1 MKIYDLNLPDHFC
14 PQPFTYLYASHQGS
28 WKPCCKADVYPDKSN
43 LSFDE
48 WWYEDSD
55 LEDLRTAMLS
65 DKVSPVL
72 EDICAPC
79 RRPESLGIKS
89 YRQHSLDKYN
99 DMFAGRLLSD
109 VINSYKKSG
118 FAMLPEG
125 ERLFTLKVRGFGN
138 HCNLK
143 CYMCFP
149 PNSTSRMNEM
159 KNATSES
166 IDIFLRSNSNPH
178 DELEKE
184 RKKLLDID
192 AEKTTVYQAIE
203 SVSSNIS
210 QINLA
215 GGEPVMIEEYYNLLD
230 KFIESGDAPEISVFM
245 NSNLSRLGVKDK
257 NIMDYIDKFKRF
269 FISASIDDIAE
280 RDEWIR
286 YPSQFNKVL
295 ENYNTLNKHPNVD
308 MNVNVTWSIL
318 NIANAENIIKYFK
331 DLNIKV
337 NPNLNFVNSP
347 ICLSVK
353 NYPFKEKLIQR
364 YSNSTSIVLQSLAKS
379 LEEEFVQEEFD
390 TAMRYIKDMDRVR
403 KTKSYEVFPELS
415 QFLT

>member
-28 WKPCCKADVYPDKSN
+28 WKPCCKADVYPDKEN
-43 LSFDE
+43 LSFEE

-55 LEDLRTAMLS
+55 LKDLRTAMLN
-65 DKVSPVL
+65 DKVSPVI
-72 EDICAPC
+72 EDLCAPC
-79 RRPESLGIKS
+79 RRPEALGIKS
-89 YRQHSLDKYN
+89 YRQHSLDEYK

-109 VINSYKKSG
+109 VIHSYKKSG
-118 FAMLPEG
+118 YAMLPEG
-125 ERLFTLKVRGFGN
+125 DRLFTLKVRGFGN

-159 KNATSES
+159 KAANKES
-166 IDIFLRSNSNPH
+166 IDIFLRSNSDPH
-178 DELEKE
+178 EELEKE

-210 QINLA
+210 QINFA
-215 GGEPVMIEEYYNLLD
+215 GGEPVMIEEYYNLMD
-230 KFIESGDAPEISVFM
+230 KFIESGDASEVSVFM
-245 NSNLSRLGVKDK
+245 NSNLSRLGFKDK
-257 NIMDYIDKFKRF
+257 NIMNYIDKFKRF

-286 YPSQFNKVL
+286 YPSKFNKVL
-295 ENYNTLNKHPNVD
+295 ENYEALSKHPNVD

-318 NIANAENIIKYFK
+318 NIANAENIIEYFK
-331 DLNIKV
+331 DLKIKV
-337 NPNLNFVNSP
+337 NANLNFVNSP

-353 NYPFKEKLIQR
+353 NYPFKEELIER
-364 YSNSTSIVLQSLAKS
+364 YSKSDNVILQSLAKS
-379 LEEEFVQEEFD
+379 LQEEFVQEEFD
-390 TAMRYIKDMDRVR
+390 AAIRYIKDMDRVR
-403 KTKSYEVFPELS
+403 KTKSYKVFPELS

>member
-14 PQPFTYLYASHQGS
+14 PQPFTYLYAQHEGS

-55 LEDLRTAMLS
+55 LKDLRTAMLS
-65 DKVSPVL
+65 DKVSPIL
-72 EDICAPC
+72 EDLCAPC
-79 RRPESLGIKS
+79 RGPEALGIKS
-89 YRQHSLDKYN
+89 YRQHALDEYS
-99 DMFAGRLLSD
+99 DMFTGRLLSD
-109 VINSYKKSG
+109 IIESYKRTG

-125 ERLFTLKVRGFGN
+125 DRLFTLKVRGFGN

-149 PNSTSRMNEM
+149 TNSTSRMNEM
-159 KNATSES
+159 KNATDES
-166 IDIFLRSNSNPH
+166 VEIFLRSNSDPH
-178 DELEKE
+178 AVLEQE

-192 AEKTTVYQAIE
+192 AEKNQVYEAIE

-210 QINLA
+210 QLNFA
-215 GGEPVMIEEYYNLLD
+215 GGEPVMIEEYYNLMD
-230 KFIESGDAPEISVFM
+230 KFIESGDATEVSVFM
-245 NSNLSRLGVKDK
+245 NSNLSRLGFKDK

-286 YPSQFNKVL
+286 YPSKFNKVI
-295 ENYNTLNKHPNVD
+295 ENYNTLIKHPNID

-318 NIANAENIIKYFK
+318 NIANAEKIIKHFE

-337 NPNLNFVNSP
+337 NTNLNFVNSP
-347 ICLSVK
+347 ICLSIK
-353 NYPFKEKLIQR
+353 NYPFKEELIKR
-364 YSNSTSIVLQSLAKS
+364 YSQSDNNILNNLSKA
-379 LEEEFVQEEFD
+379 LEDEFVQEEFD
-390 TAMRYIKDMDRVR
+390 AAIRYIKDMDRVR

>member
-28 WKPCCKADVYPDKSN
+28 WKPCCKADVYPDKEN
-43 LSFDE
+43 LSFEE

-55 LEDLRTAMLS
+55 LKDLRTAMLN
-65 DKVSPVL
+65 DKVSPVI
-72 EDICAPC
+72 EDLCAPC
-79 RRPESLGIKS
+79 RRPEALGIKS
-89 YRQHSLDKYN
+89 YRQHSLDEYK

-109 VINSYKKSG
+109 VIHSYKKSG
-118 FAMLPEG
+118 YAMLPEG
-125 ERLFTLKVRGFGN
+125 DRLFTLKVRGFGN

-159 KNATSES
+159 KAANKES
-166 IDIFLRSNSNPH
+166 IDIFLRSNSDPH
-178 DELEKE
+178 EELEKE

-210 QINLA
+210 QINFA
-215 GGEPVMIEEYYNLLD
+215 GGEPVMIEEYYNLMD
-230 KFIESGDAPEISVFM
+230 KFIESGDASEVSVFM
-245 NSNLSRLGVKDK
+245 NSNLSRLGFKDK
-257 NIMDYIDKFKRF
+257 NIMNYIDKFKRF

-286 YPSQFNKVL
+286 YPSKFNKVL
-295 ENYNTLNKHPNVD
+295 ENYEALSKHPNVD

-318 NIANAENIIKYFK
+318 NIANAENIIEYFK
-331 DLNIKV
+331 DLKIKV
-337 NPNLNFVNSP
+337 NANLNFVNSP

-353 NYPFKEKLIQR
+353 NYPFKEELIER
-364 YSNSTSIVLQSLAKS
+364 YSKSDNVILQSLAKS
-379 LEEEFVQEEFD
+379 LQEEFVQEEFD
-390 TAMRYIKDMDRVR
+390 TAIRYIKDMDRVR
-403 KTKSYEVFPELS
+403 KTKSYKVFPELS

>member
-28 WKPCCKADVYPDKSN
+28 WKPCCKADVYPDKEN
-43 LSFDE
+43 LSFEE

-55 LEDLRTAMLS
+55 LKNLRTAMLS
-65 DKVSPVL
+65 DKVSPVI
-72 EDICAPC
+72 EDLCAPC
-79 RRPESLGIKS
+79 RRPEALGIKS
-89 YRQHSLDKYN
+89 YRQHSLDEYK

-109 VINSYKKSG
+109 VIHSYKKSG
-118 FAMLPEG
+118 YAMLPEG
-125 ERLFTLKVRGFGN
+125 DRLFTLKVRGFGN

-159 KNATSES
+159 KAANKES
-166 IDIFLRSNSNPH
+166 IDIFLRSNSDPH
-178 DELEKE
+178 EELEKE

-210 QINLA
+210 QINFA
-215 GGEPVMIEEYYNLLD
+215 GGEPVMIEEYYNLMD
-230 KFIESGDAPEISVFM
+230 KFIESGDASEVSVFM
-245 NSNLSRLGVKDK
+245 NSNLSRLGFKDK
-257 NIMDYIDKFKRF
+257 NIMNYIDKFKRF

-286 YPSQFNKVL
+286 YPSKFNKVL
-295 ENYNTLNKHPNVD
+295 ENYEALSKHPNVD

-318 NIANAENIIKYFK
+318 NIANAENIIEYFK
-331 DLNIKV
+331 DLKIKV
-337 NPNLNFVNSP
+337 NANLNFVNSP

-353 NYPFKEKLIQR
+353 NYPFKEELIER
-364 YSNSTSIVLQSLAKS
+364 YSKSDNVILQSLAKS
-379 LEEEFVQEEFD
+379 LQEEFVQEEFD
-390 TAMRYIKDMDRVR
+390 AAIRYIKDMDRIR
-403 KTKSYEVFPELS
+403 KTKSYQVFSELS

>member
-28 WKPCCKADVYPDKSN
+28 WKPCCKADVYPDKEN
-43 LSFDE
+43 LSFEE

-55 LEDLRTAMLS
+55 LKDLRTAMLN
-65 DKVSPVL
+65 DKVSPVI
-72 EDICAPC
+72 EDLCAPC
-79 RRPESLGIKS
+79 RRPEALGIKS
-89 YRQHSLDKYN
+89 YRQHSLDEYK

-109 VINSYKKSG
+109 VIHSYKKSG
-118 FAMLPEG
+118 YAMLPEG
-125 ERLFTLKVRGFGN
+125 DRLFTLKVRGFGN

-159 KNATSES
+159 KAANKES
-166 IDIFLRSNSNPH
+166 IDIFLRSNSDPH
-178 DELEKE
+178 EELEKE

-210 QINLA
+210 QINFA
-215 GGEPVMIEEYYNLLD
+215 GGEPVMIEEYYNLMD
-230 KFIESGDAPEISVFM
+230 KFIESGDASEVSVFM
-245 NSNLSRLGVKDK
+245 NSNLSRLGFKDK
-257 NIMDYIDKFKRF
+257 NIMNYIDKFKRF

-286 YPSQFNKVL
+286 YPSKFNKVL
-295 ENYNTLNKHPNVD
+295 ENYAALSKHPNVD

-318 NIANAENIIKYFK
+318 NIANAENIIEYFK
-331 DLNIKV
+331 DLKIKV
-337 NPNLNFVNSP
+337 NANLNFVNSP

-353 NYPFKEKLIQR
+353 NYPFKEELIER
-364 YSNSTSIVLQSLAKS
+364 YSKSDNVILQSLAKS
-379 LEEEFVQEEFD
+379 LQEEFVQEEFD
-390 TAMRYIKDMDRVR
+390 TAIRYIKDMDRVR
-403 KTKSYEVFPELS
+403 KTKSYKVFPELS

>member
-28 WKPCCKADVYPDKSN
+28 WKPCCKADVYPDKEN
-43 LSFDE
+43 LSFEE

-55 LEDLRTAMLS
+55 LKDLRTAMLS
-65 DKVSPVL
+65 DKVSPVI
-72 EDICAPC
+72 EDLCAPC
-79 RRPESLGIKS
+79 RRPEALGIKS
-89 YRQHSLDKYN
+89 YRQHSLDEYK

-109 VINSYKKSG
+109 VIHSYKKSG
-118 FAMLPEG
+118 YAMLPEG
-125 ERLFTLKVRGFGN
+125 DRLFTLKVRGFGN

-159 KNATSES
+159 KAANKES
-166 IDIFLRSNSNPH
+166 IDIFLRSNSDPH
-178 DELEKE
+178 EELEKE

-210 QINLA
+210 QINFA
-215 GGEPVMIEEYYNLLD
+215 GGEPVMIEEYYNLMD
-230 KFIESGDAPEISVFM
+230 KFIESGDASEVSVFM
-245 NSNLSRLGVKDK
+245 NSNLSRLGFKDK
-257 NIMDYIDKFKRF
+257 NIMNYIDKFKRF

-286 YPSQFNKVL
+286 YPSKFNKVL
-295 ENYNTLNKHPNVD
+295 ENYEALSKHPNVD

-318 NIANAENIIKYFK
+318 NIANAENIIEYFK
-331 DLNIKV
+331 DLKIKV
-337 NPNLNFVNSP
+337 NANLNFVNSP

-353 NYPFKEKLIQR
+353 NYPFKEELIER
-364 YSNSTSIVLQSLAKS
+364 YSKSDNVILQSLAKS
-379 LEEEFVQEEFD
+379 LQEEFVQEEFD
-390 TAMRYIKDMDRVR
+390 TAIRYIKDMDRVR
-403 KTKSYEVFPELS
+403 KTKSYKVFPELS

>member
-28 WKPCCKADVYPDKSN
+28 WKPCCKADIYPDKEN

-55 LEDLRTAMLS
+55 LKDLRTAMLN
-65 DKVSPVL
+65 DKVSPVI
-72 EDICAPC
+72 EDLCAPC
-79 RRPESLGIKS
+79 RKPESLGIKS
-89 YRQHSLDKYN
+89 YRQHSLDEYK
-99 DMFAGRLLSD
+99 DMFAGKLLSD
-109 VINSYKKSG
+109 IIHTYKKTSYT
-118 FAMLPEG
+118 MLPEG
-125 ERLFTLKVRGFGN
+125 DRLFTLKVRGFGN

-159 KNATSES
+159 KAANKES
-166 IDIFLRSNSNPH
+166 INIFLRSNSDPH
-178 DELEKE
+178 EELEKE

-210 QINLA
+210 QINFA
-215 GGEPVMIEEYYNLLD
+215 GGEPVMIEEYYNLMD
-230 KFIESGDAPEISVFM
+230 KFIESGDASEVSVFM
-245 NSNLSRLGVKDK
+245 NSNLSRLGFKDK
-257 NIMDYIDKFKRF
+257 NIIDYIDKFKRF

-286 YPSQFNKVL
+286 YPSKFNKVL
-295 ENYNTLNKHPNVD
+295 ENYNTLKKHPNVD

-318 NIANAENIIKYFK
+318 NIANAENIIEYFK
-331 DLNIKV
+331 DLKIKV
-337 NPNLNFVNSP
+337 SANLNFVNSP

-353 NYPFKEKLIQR
+353 NYPFKEELIER
-364 YSNSTSIVLQSLAKS
+364 YSKSDNVVLQSLAKA
-379 LEEEFVQEEFD
+379 LEDEFVQEEFD
-390 TAMRYIKDMDRVR
+390 AAIRYIKDMDRVR

>member
-14 PQPFTYLYASHQGS
+14 PQPFTYLYAQHEGS
-28 WKPCCKADVYPDKSN
+28 WKPCCKADIYPNKSN

-55 LEDLRTAMLS
+55 LKDLRTAMLS
-65 DKVSPVL
+65 NEVSPIL
-72 EDICAPC
+72 EDVCTPC
-79 RRPESLGIKS
+79 RGPEAFGIKS
-89 YRQHSLDKYN
+89 YRQHALDEYS
-99 DMFAGRLLSD
+99 DMFTGRLLSD
-109 VINSYKKSG
+109 IIESYKRTG

-125 ERLFTLKVRGFGN
+125 DRLFTLKVRGFGN

-149 PNSTSRMNEM
+149 TNSTSRMNEM
-159 KNATSES
+159 KNATDES
-166 IDIFLRSNSNPH
+166 VEIFLRSNSDPH
-178 DELEKE
+178 AVLEQE

-192 AEKTTVYQAIE
+192 AEKNQVYEAIE

-210 QINLA
+210 QLNLA
-215 GGEPVMIEEYYNLLD
+215 GGEPVMIEEYYNLMD
-230 KFIESGDAPEISVFM
+230 KFIESGDATEVSVFM
-245 NSNLSRLGVKDK
+245 NSNLSRLGFKDK
-257 NIMDYIDKFKRF
+257 NIMNYIDKFKRF

-286 YPSQFNKVL
+286 YPSKFNKVL
-295 ENYNTLNKHPNVD
+295 ENYETLSKHPNVD

-318 NIANAENIIKYFK
+318 NIANAENIVKHFK
-331 DLNIKV
+331 DLNIKI
-337 NPNLNFVNSP
+337 NENLNFVNSP

-353 NYPFKEKLIQR
+353 NYPFKEELIER
-364 YSNSTSIVLQSLAKS
+364 YSKSNSSILNNLAKA
-379 LEEEFVQEEFD
+379 LKEEFVQEEFE
-390 TAMRYIKDMDRVR
+390 AAIRYIKDMDRVR

>member
-28 WKPCCKADVYPDKSN
+28 WKPCCKADVYPDKEN
-43 LSFDE
+43 LSFEE

-55 LEDLRTAMLS
+55 LKNLRTAMLS
-65 DKVSPVL
+65 DKVSPVI
-72 EDICAPC
+72 EDLCAPC
-79 RRPESLGIKS
+79 RRPEALGIKS
-89 YRQHSLDKYN
+89 YRQHSLDEYK

-109 VINSYKKSG
+109 VIHSYKKSG
-118 FAMLPEG
+118 YAMLPEG
-125 ERLFTLKVRGFGN
+125 DRLFTLKVRGFGN

-159 KNATSES
+159 KAANKES
-166 IDIFLRSNSNPH
+166 IDIFLRSNSDPH
-178 DELEKE
+178 EELEKE

-210 QINLA
+210 QINFA
-215 GGEPVMIEEYYNLLD
+215 GGEPVMIEEYYNLMD
-230 KFIESGDAPEISVFM
+230 KFIESGDASEVSVFM
-245 NSNLSRLGVKDK
+245 NSNLSRLGFKDK
-257 NIMDYIDKFKRF
+257 NIMNYIDKFKRF

-286 YPSQFNKVL
+286 YPSKFNKVL
-295 ENYNTLNKHPNVD
+295 ENYEALSKHPNVD

-318 NIANAENIIKYFK
+318 NIANAENIIEYFK
-331 DLNIKV
+331 DLKIKV
-337 NPNLNFVNSP
+337 NANLNFVNSP

-353 NYPFKEKLIQR
+353 NYPFKEELIQR
-364 YSNSTSIVLQSLAKS
+364 YSKSDNVILQSLAKS
-379 LEEEFVQEEFD
+379 LQEEFVQEEFD
-390 TAMRYIKDMDRVR
+390 AAIRYIKDMDRVR
-403 KTKSYEVFPELS
+403 KTKSYQVFPELS

>member
-28 WKPCCKADVYPDKSN
+28 WKPCCKADVYPDKEN
-43 LSFDE
+43 LSFEE

-55 LEDLRTAMLS
+55 LKNLRTAMLS
-65 DKVSPVL
+65 DKVSPVI
-72 EDICAPC
+72 EDLCAPC
-79 RRPESLGIKS
+79 RRPEALGIKS
-89 YRQHSLDKYN
+89 YRQHSLDEYK

-109 VINSYKKSG
+109 VIHSYKKSG
-118 FAMLPEG
+118 YAMLPEG
-125 ERLFTLKVRGFGN
+125 DRLFTLKVRGFGN

-159 KNATSES
+159 KAANKES
-166 IDIFLRSNSNPH
+166 IDIFLRSNSDPH
-178 DELEKE
+178 EELEKE

-210 QINLA
+210 QINFA
-215 GGEPVMIEEYYNLLD
+215 GGEPVMIEEYYNLMD
-230 KFIESGDAPEISVFM
+230 KFIESGDASEVSVFM
-245 NSNLSRLGVKDK
+245 NSNLSRLGFKDK
-257 NIMDYIDKFKRF
+257 NIMNYIDKFKRF

-286 YPSQFNKVL
+286 YPSKFNKVL
-295 ENYNTLNKHPNVD
+295 ENYEALSKHPNVD

-318 NIANAENIIKYFK
+318 NIANAENIIEYFK
-331 DLNIKV
+331 DLKIKV
-337 NPNLNFVNSP
+337 NANLNFVNSP

-353 NYPFKEKLIQR
+353 NYPFKEELIER
-364 YSNSTSIVLQSLAKS
+364 YSKSDNVILQSLAKS
-379 LEEEFVQEEFD
+379 LQEEFVQEEFD
-390 TAMRYIKDMDRVR
+390 AAIRYIKDMDRVR
-403 KTKSYEVFPELS
+403 KTKSYQVFPELS

>member
-28 WKPCCKADVYPDKSN
+28 WKPCCKADVYPDKEN
-43 LSFDE
+43 LSFEE

-55 LEDLRTAMLS
+55 LKNLRTAMLS
-65 DKVSPVL
+65 DKVSPVI
-72 EDICAPC
+72 EDLCAPC
-79 RRPESLGIKS
+79 RRPEALGIKS
-89 YRQHSLDKYN
+89 YRQHSLDEYK

-109 VINSYKKSG
+109 VIHSYKKSG
-118 FAMLPEG
+118 YAMLPEG
-125 ERLFTLKVRGFGN
+125 DRLFTLKVRGFGN

-159 KNATSES
+159 KAANKES
-166 IDIFLRSNSNPH
+166 IDIFLRSNSDPH
-178 DELEKE
+178 EELEKE

-210 QINLA
+210 QINFA
-215 GGEPVMIEEYYNLLD
+215 GGEPVMIEEYYNLMD
-230 KFIESGDAPEISVFM
+230 KFIESGDASEVSVFM
-245 NSNLSRLGVKDK
+245 NSNLSRLGFKDK
-257 NIMDYIDKFKRF
+257 NIMNYIDKFKRF

-286 YPSQFNKVL
+286 YPSKFNKVL
-295 ENYNTLNKHPNVD
+295 ENYEALSKHPNVD

-318 NIANAENIIKYFK
+318 NIANAENIIEYFK
-331 DLNIKV
+331 DLKIKV
-337 NPNLNFVNSP
+337 NANLNFVNSP

-353 NYPFKEKLIQR
+353 NYPFKEELIQR
-364 YSNSTSIVLQSLAKS
+364 YSKSDNVILQSLAKS
-379 LEEEFVQEEFD
+379 LQEEFVQEEFD
-390 TAMRYIKDMDRVR
+390 VAIRYIKDMDRVR
-403 KTKSYEVFPELS
+403 KTKSYQVFPELS